1 MEGGEGNKEWA
12 LKRHT
17 YRPFA
22 LPMFQFHYCM
32 QVSEDG
38 GHRLGAGVLGKHQ
51 TGVARAIWEAVKH
64 TKTPAEEQ
72 RY

>member
-1 MEGGEGNKEWA
+1 
-12 LKRHT
+12 
-17 YRPFA
+17 
-22 LPMFQFHYCM
+22 MFLFHNCM

-72 RY
+72 ILIRAIQLLAQSRGVH